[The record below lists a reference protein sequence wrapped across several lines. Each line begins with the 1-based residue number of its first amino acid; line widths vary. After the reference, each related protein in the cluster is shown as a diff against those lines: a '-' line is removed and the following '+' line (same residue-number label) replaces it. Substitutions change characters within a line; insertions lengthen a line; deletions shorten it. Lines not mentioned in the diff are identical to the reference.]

1 VYADL
6 ILGILV
12 LCAISA
18 VLALLLE
25 VADSYLADY
34 GEKLIRVNDQKD
46 LLVKAGRPLL
56 STLMEEGLFIPS
68 ACGGRGT
75 CAYCKVKVMEGGGPV
90 LPTETPYLSPSELE
104 GHVRLSCQV
113 KVKDDLRIQ
122 IPEELFLVREFRARV
137 IQIQDL
143 TPQIKGLRLRIL
155 SPPEGIRFTAGQ
167 YVQLEVPRYKHT
179 SGPEYRAYSIASG
192 PQESVEF
199 ELVVTRVPE
208 GAVTTYVHDYL
219 KEGEELRVTG
229 PFGEFRLRDSDRD
242 RVLIATGSGLAP
254 FLSMLHQ
261 IEGEPREG
269 KTTLFFGARTGKDL
283 YYLPELRGFAEK
295 IPRFTFI
302 PTLSRPTEE
311 DHWEGEKGRVTNLIE
326 KHVQENAEVD
336 AYLCGSPDMVES
348 CIAVLKRKGIPGGRI
363 FFDKFE

>member
-1 VYADL
+1 MHADL

-18 VLALLLE
+18 LLALLLE
-25 VADSYLADY
+25 LADSCLADY
-34 GEKLIRVNDQKD
+34 GEKHIRINEQKD

-56 STLMEEGLFIPS
+56 STLMEEGIFIPS

-75 CAYCKVKVMEGGGPV
+75 CAYCKVKVIEGGGPV
-90 LPTETPYLSPSELE
+90 LPTETPYLSPPELE
-104 GHVRLSCQV
+104 EHVRLSCQV
-113 KVKDDLRIQ
+113 KVKDNLRIE

-137 IQIQDL
+137 TSLRVL
-143 TPQIKGLRLRIL
+143 TPQIKAIRLQIL
-155 SPPEGIRFTAGQ
+155 SPEEGIAFTAGQ
-167 YVQLEVPRYKHT
+167 YVQLEVPRYKQT
-179 SGPEYRAYSIASG
+179 GGPEYRAYSISSDPHEPG
-192 PQESVEF
+192 EI

-219 KEGEELRVTG
+219 EEGEELRVTG
-229 PFGEFRLRDSDRD
+229 PFGEFRLRDADPDRL
-242 RVLIATGSGLAP
+242 LIATGSGLAP

-261 IEGEPREG
+261 IERERGAG
-269 KTTLFFGARTGKDL
+269 KTTLFFGARTAKDL
-283 YYLPELRGFAEK
+283 YYLPELRAFAER

-302 PTLSRPTEE
+302 PTLSRPTDE

-326 KHVQENAEVD
+326 KHVPQNADVD

-348 CIAVLKRKGIPGGRI
+348 CMAMLKRKGIPGERI
-363 FFDKFE
+363 LFDKFE